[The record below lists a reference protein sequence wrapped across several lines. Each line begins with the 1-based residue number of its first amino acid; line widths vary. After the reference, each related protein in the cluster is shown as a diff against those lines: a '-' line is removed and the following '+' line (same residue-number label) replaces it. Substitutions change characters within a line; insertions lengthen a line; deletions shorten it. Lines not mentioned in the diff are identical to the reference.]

1 MDAMDVSEWM
11 MNEEED
17 DELDDYYIEN
27 IEITEPLSSSSSDLI
42 LRGSSSISA
51 ASLCSDSS
59 KDNASVVP
67 SLTQDSLDSDSVV
80 LVSLD
85 DDNNV
90 STLRQRVPIATTP
103 TTTTVTSTSTA
114 AGDNSSIN
122 GASKKW
128 RFATLRRRGEQ
139 KTPPRPTWWL
149 IPANHR
155 LKILWDVYTVLL
167 SFASLY
173 ATHQA
178 IRDRQYEQNVFHMF
192 CNVWFFLDMLLNF
205 FTEHRSSDG
214 NVIRDGKAVWARY
227 LTSWFIID
235 TLSLL
240 PWEHIFVKPIIEM
253 QNRRGIF
260 KKLFFR
266 SRSVIRVSRKLRGNH
281 FRWFG
286 RVANQTKHVGVK
298 SRGLLRLIIKYAP
311 KYVLFFRNMRGVL
324 AVRLLRQV
332 HWIRRLFKNLYLT
345 SSTSRPVRTLQNGL
359 KLVNK
364 QKIANFL
371 SPERKRSFKMLRRQN
386 IDSNSLVEL
395 SKIHEHDNED
405 DDDSTIR
412 DMHSIDSGCANVS
425 TKKCH

>member
-27 IEITEPLSSSSSDLI
+27 IEITEPSSSNLE
-42 LRGSSSISA
+42 LRGSISA
-51 ASLCSDSS
+51 TSLCSDSS
-59 KDNASVVP
+59 KADNVSAVP

-80 LVSLD
+80 LFSLD
-85 DDNNV
+85 NDNNV
-90 STLRQRVPIATTP
+90 STLRQRIPAVSTTA
-103 TTTTVTSTSTA
+103 SS
-114 AGDNSSIN
+114 DNNLIHN
-122 GASKKW
+122 DGISKKW
-128 RFATLRRRGEQ
+128 FRVREQ
-139 KTPPRPTWWL
+139 KQHKTSTRL

-173 ATHQA
+173 ATHEA
-178 IRDRQYEQNVFHMF
+178 IRDRRYEQNLFHMF
-192 CNVWFFLDMLLNF
+192 CNAWFFLDMLLNF

-214 NVIRDGKAVWARY
+214 SVIRDGKAVWARY

-235 TLSLL
+235 TLSLV

-253 QNRRGIF
+253 QNRRGFF

-266 SRSVIRVSRKLRGNH
+266 SRSAIRVSRKLRGNH
-281 FRWFG
+281 FRLFG
-286 RVANQTKHVGVK
+286 RVANQTKHVGVG

-311 KYVLFFRNMRGVL
+311 KYVLFFKNMRGVL

-332 HWIRRLFKNLYLT
+332 HWIRKLFKNLYLT
-345 SSTSRPVRTLQNGL
+345 SSTSRPVRSLKKGL

-364 QKIANFL
+364 QQIAKFL
-371 SPERKRSFKMLRRQN
+371 SPQGKKRYFRILKRKN
-386 IDSNSLVEL
+386 NVDSDTLL
-395 SKIHEHDNED
+395 SKIHENDEDFD
-405 DDDSTIR
+405 DDD
-412 DMHSIDSGCANVS
+412 DNVGALRLVKS
-425 TKKCH
+425 VVTGNINKSPKKFD